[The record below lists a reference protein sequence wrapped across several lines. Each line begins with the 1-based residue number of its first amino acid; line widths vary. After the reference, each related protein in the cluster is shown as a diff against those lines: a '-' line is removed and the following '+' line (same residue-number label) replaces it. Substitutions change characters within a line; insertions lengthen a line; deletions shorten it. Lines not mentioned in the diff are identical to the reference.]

1 MEAMVADS
9 ELIGETSSAVLGDN
23 IYVTKD
29 SGQREEFDTGAVR
42 DVQEGKGRYDLISFY
57 ALHRLAGLYER
68 GAVKYSERNWEKGV
82 KASRCLSSALRH
94 IAQYMMGMKD
104 EDHLAGAAWNI
115 FAVMHFEQ
123 TMPEMIDIPGQ
134 QITTEKVG

>member
-1 MEAMVADS
+1 MADS
-9 ELIGETSSAVLGDN
+9 ELLGETSSVVLGDN

-29 SGQREEFDTGAVR
+29 SGQRESFDTGAVR
-42 DVQEGKGRYDLISFY
+42 DLQVGKGRYDLISFF
-57 ALHRLAGLYER
+57 ALHRLAGVYER
-68 GAVKYSERNWEKGV
+68 GAEKYEDRNWEKGI

-104 EDHLAGAAWNI
+104 EDHLAQAAWNL

-134 QITTEKVG
+134 QITTETVG